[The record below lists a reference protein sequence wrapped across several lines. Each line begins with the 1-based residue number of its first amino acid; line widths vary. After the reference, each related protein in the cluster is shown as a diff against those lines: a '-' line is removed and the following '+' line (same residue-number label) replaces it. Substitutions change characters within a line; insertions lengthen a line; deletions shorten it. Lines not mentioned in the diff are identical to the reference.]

1 MKIQVTI
8 ALNSDFAN
16 KNEELSDYFQDHAV
30 DATVEAEWVPET
42 DEQFD
47 QHGGSYVTRYWRLR
61 DWTLVEL
68 SLDGKK
74 IESDSVP
81 AGFPM
86 REVLS
91 IVDGRAF
98 RDDLERIG
106 PGAEL

>member
-1 MKIQVTI
+1 MKIEVTI

-74 IESDSVP
+74 IESDAVP

-86 REVLS
+86 QEVLS
-91 IVDGRAF
+91 IVDSRAF
-98 RDDLERIG
+98 REDLERIG

>member
-16 KNEELSDYFQDHAV
+16 GNQAIADYFQDHAV
-30 DATVEAEWVPET
+30 DATVEVEWVPET

-47 QHGGSYVTRYWRLR
+47 QHGGSYVTRYWRLCE
-61 DWTLVEL
+61 WTLVEL
-68 SLDGKK
+68 SLDGKAL
-74 IESDSVP
+74 EADAVP

-86 REVLS
+86 QEVLS
-91 IVDGRAF
+91 IVDGSAF